1 MPVERS
7 VGFEDAQYH
16 LIAFQRND
24 LSRWALQSSMS
35 RNVSG
40 GLPPT
45 ADSLGRE
52 D

>member
-24 LSRWALQSSMS
+24 LSRWALQ
-35 RNVSG
+35 RVDV
-40 GLPPT
+40 T
-45 ADSLGRE
+45 QCLGRVAA
-52 D
+52 DRR